1 MDIKSTVT
9 AFLKNKTLV
18 RKILAIALSATG
30 VIMLLFFS
38 IIQLPIFTD
47 SGKPIELNLWSIVFQ
62 GERIKMMLNREM
74 FFFVIACTLVE
85 LAISGALLYFNIK
98 FYSERSE
105 SILFHGLTV
114 LGALVCAGLYLLQ
127 AGVISGYFNEIGAF
141 PPEGSAFP
149 STAFLAMIYALLMA
163 GLLFYF
169 ALPKCKKCGKLDWSE
184 FTALD
189 DDMLCSD
196 CQIAERNSRTYF

>member
-1 MDIKSTVT
+1 MDIKSKII
-9 AFLKNKTLV
+9 AFLENKTLV

-38 IIQLPIFTD
+38 IIRLPSVD
-47 SGKPIELNLWSIVFQ
+47 QNGRQIELNLWAILFQ
-62 GERIKMMLNREM
+62 MNRLEMLNREM
-74 FFFVIACTLVE
+74 LFFVIACTLVE

-114 LGALVCAGLYLLQ
+114 LGALVCAGLYLTQ
-127 AGVISGYFNEIGAF
+127 AAVINGYFNEIGAI
-141 PPEGSAFP
+141 PPGIGSFP
-149 STAFLAMIYALLMA
+149 STAFLAMIYALLVS

-169 ALPKCKKCGKLDWSE
+169 ALPKCKKCGKLDWKE
-184 FTALD
+184 FTNLD

-196 CQIAERNSRTYF
+196 CQIAERNSRTYY